1 MRKAEAAGII
11 TPLEGKTPEQK
22 EKILRAQA
30 AMGLPLPEG
39 RTASEKALIEKV
51 KATKKRSLKTAL
63 LTPLTGK
70 TPEEKEKI
78 LRGRAMKG
86 LPLPEAASASEKKLI
101 DKVRVDLGLPKE
113 PTTKSM
119 KEKHEK
125 AAKAGFLQPLEGK
138 TPEEK
143 EKTLKALQ
151 DLGIPLPEGR
161 TPSEKALIAKV
172 KTAPP
177 SVPAPSEQMRKA
189 KAEGLLTPLAG
200 KTPEQKEKILK
211 GLAMRGLPL
220 PEAASASEKKLID
233 KVRVD
238 LGLPKEP
245 ETKSMKA
252 KYEQAA
258 KAGLLQPLEG
268 KTPEEKEKTLR
279 GLQDLGIPLPEGRT
293 PSEKALIAK
302 VKTTPPS
309 VPAPSEQMRKAKA
322 EGLLTPLAGKTP
334 EQKEKILKGLAMRG
348 LPLPEAASASE
359 KKLIDKVRVDLGLP
373 KEPETKSM
381 KAKYEQA
388 AKAGL
393 LQPLEGK
400 TPEEK
405 EKTLRGLQ
413 DMGIP
418 LPEGRTPS
426 EKALIAKVKTTP
438 PSVPAPSEQMRKA
451 KAEGL
456 LTPLAGKTPEQKE
469 KILKGLAMRGLPLPE
484 AASASEKKLIDKV
497 RVDLG
502 LPKEPETK
510 SMKAKYEQA
519 AKAGLLEPLEGKTPA
534 QKEAQLKGL
543 RDMGIPLPE
552 GRTPSEKALIA
563 KVKGAPR
570 SMVAPSEQ
578 MRRAKAEGLIT
589 PLTGKT
595 PAQKEK
601 ILKGLAMKGIPLP
614 EGKSPSEK
622 QLIDKVRNDLGLPK
636 EPDTKSMKSKYDKAA
651 KAGFLQPLVGKTP
664 EEKEKILQGQHDL
677 GIPLPEGRTPS
688 EKALIAKVKA
698 SPPAGSIKTA
708 GLMTPLAGKPP
719 AQKEKLLRARA
730 MKGIP
735 LPEGA
740 TASEK
745 KLIDKVRA
753 DLGLPKEPDTKSMKV
768 KHEQAAKAGLLEPLE
783 GKTPAQKEA
792 QLKGLRDMGIPLPEG
807 RTPSEKALIDKV
819 KAAPKSLVA
828 PSEQMRRA
836 KAEGLMTPLT
846 GKTPAQKEKILK
858 GLAMKG
864 IPLPEGKSPSEKQ
877 LIDKVRNDLG
887 LPKGPDTKSMKSKYD
902 KAAKAGFLQPLVGK
916 TPEEKE
922 KILQGQHDLGI
933 PLPEGRTPSEKALI
947 AKVKASPPAGSIKT
961 AGLMTPLAGKPPA
974 QQEKV
979 LRARAMKGIPLP
991 EGATPSE
998 KKIIDKVRADLGLPK
1013 EPDTKS
1019 MKAKHE
1025 QAAKAGL
1032 LEPLE
1037 GKTPAQKEAQL
1048 KGLRDMGIPLP
1059 EGRTPSEK
1067 ALIAKVKGAP
1077 RSMVAPSEQMRRAKA
1092 EGLITPLTGKTPAQ
1106 KEKILKGLAMKGIP
1120 LPEGKSPSEKQLI
1133 DKVRNDLGLPKEP
1146 DTKSMKSKY
1155 DKAAKAGFLQP
1166 LVGKTPEEKEK
1177 ILQGQHDLGIPLPE
1191 GRTPSE
1197 KALIAKVKA
1206 SPPAGSIKTAGLMT
1220 PLAGKPPAQQEKV
1233 LRARAMKGIPLPE
1246 GATPSEKKVIDKVR
1260 ADLGLPKEPD
1270 TKSMKAKHE
1279 QAAKAG
1285 LLEPLEGKTP
1295 AQKEA
1300 QLKGLRDMGI
1310 PLPEGRTPSEK
1321 ALIAKVKGAARSM
1334 VAPSEQMRRA
1344 KAEGLLTPLTGKT
1357 PAQKEKILK
1366 GLAMK
1371 GIPLPE
1377 STSPSEKHLI
1387 DKVRN
1392 DLGLPKEPDTKSMK
1406 SKYDKAAKAGFLQP
1420 LVGKT
1425 PEEKEK
1431 ILQGQHDLGIPL
1443 PEGRTP
1449 SEKALIAKVKASPPA
1464 GSIKTAGLMTPLAG
1478 KTPAQQ
1484 EKVLRARAMKGIPLP
1499 EGATPSEKKVIDKVR
1514 ADLGLPKEP
1523 DTKSMK
1529 AKHEQAAK
1537 AGLLEPLEGKTP
1549 AQKEA
1554 QLKGLRDM
1562 GIPLPEGRTPSEKA
1576 LIAKVK
1582 AAPRSMVAP
1591 SEQMRRAKAEGLI
1604 TPLTG
1609 KTPAQKEKILRGLAM
1624 KGIPLPES
1632 TSPSEKQLIDKVRND
1647 LGLPKE
1653 PDTKSMKSK
1662 YDKAAKAGFL
1672 QPLVGKTPEEKEKIL
1687 QGQHDLG
1694 IPLPEGRTPSEKAL
1708 IAKVKASA
1716 PAGSIKTAGLMTPLA
1731 GKTPA
1736 QQEKVLRA
1744 RAMKGIPLPEGAT
1757 PSEKKVI
1764 DKVRADLG
1772 LPKEPDTKSM
1782 KAKHEQAAKAGLLEP
1797 LEGKTPAQK
1806 EAQLKGLRDM
1816 GIPLP
1821 EGRTPS
1827 EKALID
1833 KVKAAPKSLVALSE
1847 QMRRAKAEGL
1857 MTPLTGKTPAQ
1868 KEKILKGLA
1877 MKGIPLPEGKSPS
1890 EKQLIDKVRVDLG
1903 LPKEP
1908 DTKSMKAKHEQAA
1921 KAGLLEPLEGKTPA
1935 QKEAQLK
1942 GLRDM
1947 GIPLPEGRTP
1957 SEKALIDKVKAAPK
1971 SLVAPSERMRRAK
1984 AEGLMTPLTGKTPAQ
1999 KEEILKGLA
2008 MKGIPLPEGKSP
2020 SEKQLIDKVRV
2031 DLGLPKEP
2039 DTKSMKAK
2047 HEQAAKAGLL
2057 EPLEGKTPAQKE
2069 AQLKGLRDM
2078 GIPLPEGRTP
2088 SEKALIDKVKAAPK
2102 SLVAPSERMRRA
2114 KAEGL
2119 MTPLTGKTPA
2129 QKEEILKGLA
2139 MKGIPLPEGKSPS
2152 EKQLIDK
2159 VRVDL
2164 GLPKEPDTKSMKA
2177 KHEQAAKA
2185 GLLEPLE
2192 GKTPAQKEA
2201 QLKGLRDMGIP
2212 LPEGRTPS
2220 EKALIDKVKAAPK
2233 SLVAPSEQMRRAKAE
2248 GLMTPLT
2255 GKTPAQKEKIL
2266 KGLAM
2271 KGLPLPEGKSPSE
2284 KQLIDKVRDD
2294 LGLPKEPDTKS
2305 MKEKHEQ
2312 AAKAGF
2318 LQPLVGKTPEE
2329 KEKILQGQHDLGIPL
2344 PEGRTPSEKALIDK
2358 IKASPPAGLMT
2369 PLAGK
2374 TPAQKEKVLR
2384 AQAMKGIPLP
2394 EGATPS
2400 EKKVIDKVRADLG
2413 LPKEPDTKSMKAKHE
2428 QAAKAGLLEP
2438 LEGKTPAQKEAQLK
2452 GLRDMGIPL
2461 PEGRTPSE
2469 KALIDKVK
2477 AAPKSLVAPSEQ
2489 MRRAKAEGLMTP
2501 LTGKTPAQKE
2511 KILKGLAMK
2520 GIPLPE
2526 GKSPSEKQ
2534 LIDKVRDDLGLP
2546 KEPDTKSMRDKHEQA
2561 AKAGFLQPLVGK
2573 TPEEKEKI
2581 LQGQHDLGIPLPE
2594 GRTPSEKALIA
2605 KIKAS
2610 PPAGSIKIA
2619 GLMTPLAGKT
2629 PAQQEKVLRARAM
2642 KGIPLPE
2649 GATPSEKKV
2658 IDKVRADL
2666 GLPKEPDTLSMKAK
2680 HEQAAKAGLLEPLEG
2695 KTPAQKEAQLK
2706 GLRDMGIPLPEGR
2719 TPSEKA
2725 LIDKVKAAPKSLVAP
2740 SEQIRRAKAEGLMTP
2755 LTGKTP
2761 AQKEKILKGLAMKGL
2776 PLPEGKSPSEKQLI
2790 DKVRDDLGLPKEPD
2804 TKSMKE
2810 KHEQAAKAGFLQPLV
2825 GKTPEEK
2832 EKILQGQ
2839 HDLGIPLPEG
2849 RTPSE
2854 KALIDKIKASPPAGL
2869 MTPLA
2874 GKTPAQKEKVLR
2886 ARAMKGIPLPEG
2898 ATPSEKKVI
2907 DKVRADLGLPKEPDT
2922 KSMKAKHEQAAKA
2935 GLLEPLEGKTPAQ
2948 KEAQLKGLRD
2958 MGIPLPEGR
2967 TPSEKALIDKV
2978 KAAPKSLVAP
2988 SEQMRRAKA
2997 EGLMTPLTG
3006 KTPAQKEKI
3015 LKGLAMKGLP
3025 LPEGKSP
3032 SEKQLIDKVR
3042 DDLGLPKEP
3051 DTKSMKEKHEQAAKA
3066 GFLQPL
3072 VGKTPEEKEKILQGQ
3087 HDLGIPLP
3095 EGRTPSEKALID
3107 KIKASPPAGLMT
3119 PLAGKTPAQKE
3130 KVLRAQAMKGIPLP
3144 EGATPSEKKV
3154 IDKVRAD
3161 LGLPKE
3167 PDTKSMKAKHEQAAK
3182 AGLLEPLEGK
3192 TPAQKEAQLKGLRDM
3207 GIPLPEGRTPSE
3219 KALIDKVKAAPKSL
3233 VAPSEQMRRA
3243 KAEGLM
3249 TPLTGKTPAQ
3259 KEKIL
3264 KGLAMKGIPLP
3275 EGTSP
3280 SEKQLID
3287 KVREDLG
3294 LPKEPDTKS
3303 MKAKHEQ
3310 AAKAGLL
3317 QPLVGKTPEEKEKIL
3332 QGQHDLGIP
3341 LPEGRTPSEKAL
3353 IAKVKASTKKAESVP
3368 TITTEKLKQAKAA
3381 GLLTP
3386 LAGKTPEE
3394 KEKILQG
3401 LAQTGLPLPE
3411 GKTPSEKALINK
3423 VKKGL
3428 GISDR
3433 TPSERVR
3440 RAKAAGLLTP
3450 LEGKTPAQKEK
3461 ILRGRAAA
3469 GLPLPMA
3476 KTPSERALINKIKEE
3491 TGYVTP
3497 SPSVR
3502 LQKAKD
3508 AGLLTPLKGKS
3519 PSMKLK
3525 ILQGMK
3531 AAGVPI
3537 PEGET
3542 PSEKKLISKF
3552 ISKSKVDLERIPSDK
3567 IRAAK
3572 AAGLLTPLEGKT
3584 PAEKE
3589 KILKGLAEAGL
3600 PLPEGKTKSEKSMI
3614 AKIKAR
3620 TPPEGKTPSEKSI
3633 IGKAKAAGLF
3643 TPITGKAPAEKERI
3657 LKGLAD
3663 AGLPLPEGKTASEKE
3678 LVKKIRAE
3686 AGLTPEPTPSEKKG
3700 KIRKKEKKVGVSAS
3714 KKAAGIAAESF
3725 QDIIKTTKCDRGCGC
3740 DRKKIKFKHSYV
3752 KIRVTSP
3759 DISSFCDCPDEC
3771 FPGVKNGAFIDND
3784 GIKVTVGSAVGIPSY
3799 SMVCFNQETPDKMA
3813 LNTDICETKTSYYNN
3828 VNVLNNSK
3836 YKFNIN
3842 SNKANDNLNVSSSDI
3857 SYRTKIYSSHSEND
3871 YVHSSSIAHYKSR
3884 TSKSEKIVENIKDL
3898 QLLEDIYK
3906 QPTSKTKSA
3915 SSFDTILI
3923 IRNDM
3928 SLSTSTSNS
3937 MDTVSLTSV
3946 MGSSISSSSAHYSG
3960 YQSTNDLLSIN
3971 SLDGPITSEEYIDHP
3986 AVRECKALEYIEEA
4000 NSQRYTIRITRK
4012 RFAATSSVFLM
4023 VPTSEDEGSS
4033 TSDSMTSM
4041 LSTE

>member
-1 MRKAEAAGII
+1 MFEVMKGLYDCYKAKNCDGCECVLCGHKAAEEKKLAELRKSMTSAARNKVLEGKTPDEKEFILKEMAKTRQPLPSGKTASEKALIDKTRKELGLPPSPKNLLEKSKMRKAEAAGII

-22 EKILRAQA
+22 EKILRVQA

-39 RTASEKALIEKV
+39 RTDSEKALIEKV

-101 DKVRVDLGLPKE
+101 DKVRADLGLPKD

-119 KEKHEK
+119 KEKHEQ
-125 AAKAGFLQPLEGK
+125 AAKAGLLQPLEGK

-143 EKTLKALQ
+143 EKTLKGLRS
-151 DLGIPLPEGR
+151 LGIPLPEGR

-172 KTAPP
+172 KASPR
-177 SVPAPSEQMRKA
+177 SLVAASEQLRKA

-211 GLAMRGLPL
+211 GLALKGLPL
-220 PEAASASEKKLID
+220 PEAKSPSEKKLIA
-233 KVRVD
+233 KVRAD

-245 ETKSMKA
+245 DTKSMKE
-252 KYEQAA
+252 KHEQAA

-268 KTPEEKEKTLR
+268 KTPEEKEKTLK
-279 GLQDLGIPLPEGRT
+279 GLHELGIPLPEGRT
-293 PSEKALIAK
+293 PSEKALVAK
-302 VKTTPPS
+302 VKSTPAGGS
-309 VPAPSEQMRKAKA
+309 IKTEAVM
-322 EGLLTPLAGKTP
+322 TPLAGKTP
-334 EQKEKILKGLAMRG
+334 EVKEKILKARAKKGI
-348 LPLPEAASASE
+348 PLPEGTTPSE
-359 KKLIDKVRVDLGLP
+359 KQIIDKVRADLGLP
-373 KEPETKSM
+373 KEPDTKSM
-381 KAKYEQA
+381 KAKH
-388 AKAGL
+388 
-393 LQPLEGK
+393 
-400 TPEEK
+400 
-405 EKTLRGLQ
+405 
-413 DMGIP
+413 
-418 LPEGRTPS
+418 
-426 EKALIAKVKTTP
+426 
-438 PSVPAPSEQMRKA
+438 
-451 KAEGL
+451 
-456 LTPLAGKTPEQKE
+456 
-469 KILKGLAMRGLPLPE
+469 
-484 AASASEKKLIDKV
+484 
-497 RVDLG
+497 
-502 LPKEPETK
+502 
-510 SMKAKYEQA
+510 EQA

-563 KVKGAPR
+563 KVKEAPR
-570 SMVAPSEQ
+570 SMVSPSEQ
-578 MRRAKAEGLIT
+578 LRRAKAEGLMT
-589 PLTGKT
+589 PLAGKT

-614 EGKSPSEK
+614 EGKSTSEK
-622 QLIDKVRNDLGLPK
+622 KLIDKVRDDLGLPK
-636 EPDTKSMKSKYDKAA
+636 EPDTKSMKDKYEQAA
-651 KAGFLQPLVGKTP
+651 KAGLLQPLVGKTP

-688 EKALIAKVKA
+688 EKALIAKIKA
-698 SPPAGSIKTA
+698 LPPAGSIKTA
-708 GLMTPLAGKPP
+708 GIMTPLAGKAP
-719 AQKEKLLRARA
+719 ALKEKVLRARA
-730 MKGIP
+730 KKGIP
-735 LPEGA
+735 LPEG
-740 TASEK
+740 T
-745 KLIDKVRA
+745 
-753 DLGLPKEPDTKSMKV
+753 
-768 KHEQAAKAGLLEPLE
+768 
-783 GKTPAQKEA
+783 
-792 QLKGLRDMGIPLPEG
+792 
-807 RTPSEKALIDKV
+807 
-819 KAAPKSLVA
+819 
-828 PSEQMRRA
+828 
-836 KAEGLMTPLT
+836 
-846 GKTPAQKEKILK
+846 
-858 GLAMKG
+858 
-864 IPLPEGKSPSEKQ
+864 
-877 LIDKVRNDLG
+877 
-887 LPKGPDTKSMKSKYD
+887 
-902 KAAKAGFLQPLVGK
+902 
-916 TPEEKE
+916 
-922 KILQGQHDLGI
+922 
-933 PLPEGRTPSEKALI
+933 
-947 AKVKASPPAGSIKT
+947 
-961 AGLMTPLAGKPPA
+961 
-974 QQEKV
+974 
-979 LRARAMKGIPLP
+979 
-991 EGATPSE
+991 TPSE

-1067 ALIAKVKGAP
+1067 ALIAKVKEAP
-1077 RSMVAPSEQMRRAKA
+1077 RSMVSPSEQLRRAKA
-1092 EGLITPLTGKTPAQ
+1092 EGLMSPLAGKTPAQKEKILKGLAMKGLPLPEGKSPSEKKLIDKVRDDLGLPKEPDTKSMKAKHEQAAKFGLLQPLVGKTPEEKEKILQGQHDLGIALPEGRTPSEKALIAKVKALPPEGSIKTAGIMTPLAGKAPALKEKVLRARAKKGIPLPEGTTPSEKKIIDKVRADLGLPKEPDTKSMKAKHELAAKFGLLEPLEGKTPAQKEAQLKGLRDMGIPLPEGRTPSEKDLIAKVKYAPRSMVSPSEQLRRAKAEGLMTPLAGKTPEQKERILKGLVLKGLPLPESKTPSEKKIIDKVRKDLGLPKEPDTKSMKAKHKQAEKFGLLEPLEGKTRAQKEAQLKGLRDMGIPLPEGRTLSEKDLIAKIKYAPRSMLSPSEQLRRAKEEGLMTPLTGKTPAQKEKILKGLVMKGIPLPESKTPSEKKISDKVRAELGLPKEPDTKSMKAKHEQAAKAGLLEPLEGKTTAQKEAQLKGLRDLGIPLPEGRTPSEKALIAKVTWAPRSLVSPSEQLRRAKAEGLMTPLAGKTPAQKEKILKGLAMKGIPLPEAKSSSEKKLIDKVRNDLGLPKVPVTKSMKDKYEQAAKAGLLKPLVGKTPEEKEKILQGQHDLGIPLPEGRTPSEKALIAKIKASPPAGIMTPLAGKAPSLKEKVLRARAMKGIPLPEGTTPSEKKIINKVRADLGLPKEPDTKSMKAKHEQAAKAGLLEPLEGKTPAQKEAQLKGLRDIGIPLPEGRTPSEKALIAKVKGAPRSMVSPSEQLRRAKAEGLMTPLAGKTPAQ

-1120 LPEGKSPSEKQLI
+1120 LPEGKSPSEKKLI
-1133 DKVRNDLGLPKEP
+1133 DKVRDDLGLPKEP

-1166 LVGKTPEEKEK
+1166 LVGKTPEEKER

-1233 LRARAMKGIPLPE
+1233 LRARAMKGIPLP
-1246 GATPSEKKVIDKVR
+1246 D
-1260 ADLGLPKEPD
+1260 
-1270 TKSMKAKHE
+1270 
-1279 QAAKAG
+1279 
-1285 LLEPLEGKTP
+1285 
-1295 AQKEA
+1295 
-1300 QLKGLRDMGI
+1300 
-1310 PLPEGRTPSEK
+1310 
-1321 ALIAKVKGAARSM
+1321 
-1334 VAPSEQMRRA
+1334 
-1344 KAEGLLTPLTGKT
+1344 
-1357 PAQKEKILK
+1357 
-1366 GLAMK
+1366 
-1371 GIPLPE
+1371 
-1377 STSPSEKHLI
+1377 
-1387 DKVRN
+1387 
-1392 DLGLPKEPDTKSMK
+1392 
-1406 SKYDKAAKAGFLQP
+1406 
-1420 LVGKT
+1420 
-1425 PEEKEK
+1425 
-1431 ILQGQHDLGIPL
+1431 
-1443 PEGRTP
+1443 
-1449 SEKALIAKVKASPPA
+1449 
-1464 GSIKTAGLMTPLAG
+1464 
-1478 KTPAQQ
+1478 
-1484 EKVLRARAMKGIPLP
+1484 
-1499 EGATPSEKKVIDKVR
+1499 GATPSEKKVIDKVR

-1582 AAPRSMVAP
+1582 AAP
-1591 SEQMRRAKAEGLI
+1591 
-1604 TPLTG
+1604 
-1609 KTPAQKEKILRGLAM
+1609 
-1624 KGIPLPES
+1624 
-1632 TSPSEKQLIDKVRND
+1632 
-1647 LGLPKE
+1647 
-1653 PDTKSMKSK
+1653 
-1662 YDKAAKAGFL
+1662 
-1672 QPLVGKTPEEKEKIL
+1672 
-1687 QGQHDLG
+1687 
-1694 IPLPEGRTPSEKAL
+1694 
-1708 IAKVKASA
+1708 
-1716 PAGSIKTAGLMTPLA
+1716 
-1731 GKTPA
+1731 
-1736 QQEKVLRA
+1736 
-1744 RAMKGIPLPEGAT
+1744 
-1757 PSEKKVI
+1757 
-1764 DKVRADLG
+1764 
-1772 LPKEPDTKSM
+1772 
-1782 KAKHEQAAKAGLLEP
+1782 
-1797 LEGKTPAQK
+1797 
-1806 EAQLKGLRDM
+1806 
-1816 GIPLP
+1816 
-1821 EGRTPS
+1821 
-1827 EKALID
+1827 
-1833 KVKAAPKSLVALSE
+1833 
-1847 QMRRAKAEGL
+1847 
-1857 MTPLTGKTPAQ
+1857 
-1868 KEKILKGLA
+1868 
-1877 MKGIPLPEGKSPS
+1877 
-1890 EKQLIDKVRVDLG
+1890 
-1903 LPKEP
+1903 
-1908 DTKSMKAKHEQAA
+1908 
-1921 KAGLLEPLEGKTPA
+1921 
-1935 QKEAQLK
+1935 
-1942 GLRDM
+1942 
-1947 GIPLPEGRTP
+1947 
-1957 SEKALIDKVKAAPK
+1957 
-1971 SLVAPSERMRRAK
+1971 
-1984 AEGLMTPLTGKTPAQ
+1984 
-1999 KEEILKGLA
+1999 
-2008 MKGIPLPEGKSP
+2008 
-2020 SEKQLIDKVRV
+2020 
-2031 DLGLPKEP
+2031 
-2039 DTKSMKAK
+2039 
-2047 HEQAAKAGLL
+2047 
-2057 EPLEGKTPAQKE
+2057 
-2069 AQLKGLRDM
+2069 
-2078 GIPLPEGRTP
+2078 
-2088 SEKALIDKVKAAPK
+2088 
-2102 SLVAPSERMRRA
+2102 
-2114 KAEGL
+2114 
-2119 MTPLTGKTPA
+2119 
-2129 QKEEILKGLA
+2129 
-2139 MKGIPLPEGKSPS
+2139 
-2152 EKQLIDK
+2152 
-2159 VRVDL
+2159 
-2164 GLPKEPDTKSMKA
+2164 
-2177 KHEQAAKA
+2177 
-2185 GLLEPLE
+2185 
-2192 GKTPAQKEA
+2192 
-2201 QLKGLRDMGIP
+2201 
-2212 LPEGRTPS
+2212 
-2220 EKALIDKVKAAPK
+2220 K

-2284 KQLIDKVRDD
+2284 KKLIDKVRDD

-2384 AQAMKGIPLP
+2384 ARAMKGVPLP
-2394 EGATPS
+2394 EGVTPS
-2400 EKKVIDKVRADLG
+2400 EKKIIDKVRADLG

-2428 QAAKAGLLEP
+2428 QAAKAGFLEP

-2526 GKSPSEKQ
+2526 AKSPSEKQ

-2546 KEPDTKSMRDKHEQA
+2546 KEPDTKSMKDKYEQA
-2561 AKAGFLQPLVGK
+2561 AKAGLLQPLVGK
-2573 TPEEKEKI
+2573 TPAEKEKI

-2605 KIKAS
+2605 KVKAS
-2610 PPAGSIKIA
+2610 PPAGSIK
-2619 GLMTPLAGKT
+2619 T
-2629 PAQQEKVLRARAM
+2629 
-2642 KGIPLPE
+2642 
-2649 GATPSEKKV
+2649 
-2658 IDKVRADL
+2658 
-2666 GLPKEPDTLSMKAK
+2666 
-2680 HEQAAKAGLLEPLEG
+2680 
-2695 KTPAQKEAQLK
+2695 
-2706 GLRDMGIPLPEGR
+2706 
-2719 TPSEKA
+2719 
-2725 LIDKVKAAPKSLVAP
+2725 
-2740 SEQIRRAKAEGLMTP
+2740 
-2755 LTGKTP
+2755 
-2761 AQKEKILKGLAMKGL
+2761 
-2776 PLPEGKSPSEKQLI
+2776 
-2790 DKVRDDLGLPKEPD
+2790 
-2804 TKSMKE
+2804 
-2810 KHEQAAKAGFLQPLV
+2810 
-2825 GKTPEEK
+2825 
-2832 EKILQGQ
+2832 
-2839 HDLGIPLPEG
+2839 
-2849 RTPSE
+2849 
-2854 KALIDKIKASPPAGL
+2854 AGL

-3015 LKGLAMKGLP
+3015 LKGLAMKGIP
-3025 LPEGKSP
+3025 LPEAKSP

-3051 DTKSMKEKHEQAAKA
+3051 DTKSMKDKYEQAAKA

-3095 EGRTPSEKALID
+3095 EGRTPSEKALIA
-3107 KIKASPPAGLMT
+3107 KVKASPPAGSIKTAGLMT

-3130 KVLRAQAMKGIPLP
+3130 KVLRARAIKGIPLP

-3154 IDKVRAD
+3154 IDKVRAV

-3275 EGTSP
+3275 EAKSP

-3287 KVREDLG
+3287 KVRDDLG

-3303 MKAKHEQ
+3303 MKDKYEQ

-3353 IAKVKASTKKAESVP
+3353 IAKVKASPPAGSIKTAGLMTPLAGKTPAQKEKVLRALAKKGIPLPEGTTPSEKKIIDKVRADLGLPKEPDTKSMKAKHEQAAKAGLLEPLEGKTPAQKEAQLKGLRDMGIPLPEGRTPSEKALIAKVKAAPRSLVSPSEQLRRAKAEGLMTPLAGKSPAQKEKILKGLAMKGIPLPEGKSPSEKKLIDKVRDDLGLP
-3368 TITTEKLKQAKAA
+3368 KEPDTKSMKDKYEQAAKAGLLQPLVGKTPEEKEKILQGQHDLGIPLPEGRTPSEKALIAKVKASKRKESMPSITTEKLKQAKAA

-3394 KEKILQG
+3394 KKKILQG

-3411 GKTPSEKALINK
+3411 GKTPSEKELIDK
-3423 VKKGL
+3423 VKEEF
-3428 GISDR
+3428 GIPDR
-3433 TPSERVR
+3433 TPSEKLRK
-3440 RAKAAGLLTP
+3440 AKAAGLFTP

-3461 ILRGRAAA
+3461 ILRGRIAA
-3469 GLPLPMA
+3469 GLPLPTDH
-3476 KTPSERALINKIKEE
+3476 TPADRALLKKIKDE

-3497 SPSVR
+3497 S
-3502 LQKAKD
+3502 A
-3508 AGLLTPLKGKS
+3508 
-3519 PSMKLK
+3519 
-3525 ILQGMK
+3525 
-3531 AAGVPI
+3531 
-3537 PEGET
+3537 
-3542 PSEKKLISKF
+3542 SEKL
-3552 ISKSKVDLERIPSDK
+3552 R
-3567 IRAAK
+3567 RAK
-3572 AAGLLTPLEGKT
+3572 AAGLLTPLEGKS
-3584 PAEKE
+3584 PEEQE

-3740 DRKKIKFKHSYV
+3740 DRKKIRFKHSYV

-3784 GIKVTVGSAVGIPSY
+3784 GIKVTIGSAVGIPSY
-3799 SMVCFNQETPDKMA
+3799 SMVCINQETPDKMVS
-3813 LNTDICETKTSYYNN
+3813 NTDVSKRQTNYYNN
-3828 VNVLNNSK
+3828 VNMLKNSK
-3836 YKFNIN
+3836 YKFSSFESGLNN
-3842 SNKANDNLNVSSSDI
+3842 NKNKVNAYPNVSSSDI
-3857 SYRTKIYSSHSEND
+3857 SYSTKLYNTHSENNFMRSR
-3871 YVHSSSIAHYKSR
+3871 VAHNQGRTCKPKNIEKSF
-3884 TSKSEKIVENIKDL
+3884 KDR
-3898 QLLEDIYK
+3898 QSFEDIYK
-3906 QPTSKTKSA
+3906 KPISETKSA
-3915 SSFDTILI
+3915 SSSETILI

-3928 SLSTSTSNS
+3928 SLSTCTSNS
-3937 MDTVSLTSV
+3937 TGSFSLTSN
-3946 MGSSISSSSAHYSG
+3946 MDSSITSSSEHYSG
-3960 YQSTNDLLSIN
+3960 YQSTNDFLSIN
-3971 SLDGPITSEEYIDHP
+3971 SLDGLTS
-3986 AVRECKALEYIEEA
+3986 R
-4000 NSQRYTIRITRK
+4000 
-4012 RFAATSSVFLM
+4012 
-4023 VPTSEDEGSS
+4023 
-4033 TSDSMTSM
+4033 
-4041 LSTE
+4041 